1 MKNKIAIVGA
11 GLVGNSLAKRLENY
25 YDVIL
30 IEKVED
36 LPENSRVVL
45 NQNEAEHL
53 LDNRENGSI
62 SDSPLFLSAL
72 ENLREIKEYYS
83 FYRDDI
89 PSKSFYQ
96 HIQDS
101 RKYKK
106 HRKRR

>member
-11 GLVGNSLAKRLENY
+11 GLVGNSLAKRLKNY
-25 YDVIL
+25 CDVIL

-36 LPENSRVVL
+36 LPKNSRVVL

-53 LDNRENGSI
+53 LDNWENGSI
-62 SDSPLFLSAL
+62 SDSPFYLSAL
-72 ENLREIKEYYS
+72 GKLAEIEEHLS